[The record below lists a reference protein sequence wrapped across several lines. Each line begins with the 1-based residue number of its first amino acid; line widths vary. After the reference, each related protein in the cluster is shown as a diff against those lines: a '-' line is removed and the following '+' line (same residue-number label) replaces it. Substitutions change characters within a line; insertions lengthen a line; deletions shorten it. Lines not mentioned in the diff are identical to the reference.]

1 MKIKK
6 LFENWGM
13 KGLKLNVG
21 FLETEW
27 EPRASDSEAAW
38 EMYVELLTRIAT
50 QPLPN
55 NSGIEP
61 SALESVYSLFG
72 ITRGVLRKYG
82 RDCLG
87 FAKIAIVILNQVV
100 RPFTARW
107 HRLSDEGAFQDQ
119 DQCKLF
125 REELQA
131 LQVKLRNYMGMLA
144 EIAGVE
150 DISDIVSPGS

>member
-1 MKIKK
+1 MKVKK
-6 LFENWGM
+6 LFENWDM
-13 KGLKLNVG
+13 KGLKVNMG

-27 EPRASDSEAAW
+27 EPQVKDAEAAW

-55 NSGIEP
+55 DAGIES

-72 ITRGVLRKYG
+72 VTREILRKYG

-87 FAKIAIVILNQVV
+87 FAKIAIIILNQVV

-107 HRLSDEGAFQDQ
+107 HRLSNENAFQDQ
-119 DQCKLF
+119 NQCQLF
-125 REELQA
+125 REELQE
-131 LQVKLRNYMGMLA
+131 LQVKLRKYMGMLA
-144 EIAGVE
+144 EIAAVE
-150 DISDIVSPGS
+150 DISSIVSPEP